1 MTTIVQEMQNFT
13 SLREAAATTYE
24 QQIENMDYYS

>member
-1 MTTIVQEMQNFT
+1 MTTIVQEMQKFT
-13 SLREAAATTYE
+13 SLEAAATTYE